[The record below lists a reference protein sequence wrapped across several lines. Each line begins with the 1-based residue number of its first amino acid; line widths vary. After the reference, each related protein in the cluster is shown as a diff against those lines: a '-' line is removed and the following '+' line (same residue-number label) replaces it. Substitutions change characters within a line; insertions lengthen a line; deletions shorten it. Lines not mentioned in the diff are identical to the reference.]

1 MSTSTLDPQLDAE
14 TVVTTYLEA
23 WNTTDP
29 GARLDLLRRTW
40 AADATYVDPI
50 ADVAGPEAV
59 SALIGQ
65 VQQQFA
71 GMRFTP
77 VGDADGHHRQVRF
90 QWGLGPEGAEP
101 LVIGFDVV
109 TLDEAGAVRDVRGF
123 LDRVPS

>member
-1 MSTSTLDPQLDAE
+1 MTTTTLDTQLDPAA
-14 TVVTTYLEA
+14 VLAAYLEP

-29 GARLDLLRRTW
+29 AARLDLLRRTW
-40 AADATYVDPI
+40 AADATYVDPL
-50 ADVAGPEAV
+50 ADLTGPEAV
-59 SALIGQ
+59 SAFIGQ
-65 VQQQFA
+65 VQERFA

-90 QWGLGPEGAEP
+90 RWGLGPDGAEP

-123 LDRVPS
+123 LDRVPA